1 METYLPDATT
11 RDKWRLEAEN
21 EATSERSNFWRDVP
35 PLPDRPADAHKG
47 TFGTALAIGGSRGMS
62 GAIALSGAAALVAGA
77 GLSRVAVPEAI
88 LATVSQFQRE
98 YTTIPC
104 VCDEAGRF
112 AEDALETL
120 LAESRRATAVAVG
133 PGMGRSEALDRLVT
147 ELFFELEVPALFDAD
162 ALNALAASEVFRKS
176 GNSRFAGRV
185 PKGPRVLTP
194 HPGEF
199 VRLAGVMPTSEETN
213 RRELSIAWL
222 KNYVSRFYGSATSR
236 DLSTRQAST
245 ILLKGANTVV
255 TELTFPKVGGHRLV
269 QTVNRTGNANLATGG
284 SGDVLTGVILGLMAQ
299 GVPSG
304 AATRIGAAVHGL
316 AAELRSTIVSRG
328 ALAGDVIRF
337 LPSAFD
343 YYSAARTARQR

>member
-147 ELFFELEVPALFDAD
+147 ELFSKSPRF
-162 ALNALAASEVFRKS
+162 STRTRSTRWRRRKS
-176 GNSRFAGRV
+176 FGNPAIRASPDAFQ
-185 PKGPRVLTP
+185 
-194 HPGEF
+194 
-199 VRLAGVMPTSEETN
+199 
-213 RRELSIAWL
+213 
-222 KNYVSRFYGSATSR
+222 R
-236 DLSTRQAST
+236 DR
-245 ILLKGANTVV
+245 
-255 TELTFPKVGGHRLV
+255 
-269 QTVNRTGNANLATGG
+269 
-284 SGDVLTGVILGLMAQ
+284 
-299 GVPSG
+299 
-304 AATRIGAAVHGL
+304 
-316 AAELRSTIVSRG
+316 
-328 ALAGDVIRF
+328 
-337 LPSAFD
+337 AF
-343 YYSAARTARQR
+343 